1 MTASTTANMT
11 LKKLIALIVAVTLGG
26 GTMSGGAMK
35 KFFLGFK
42 WSKTVSFEQSGE
54 VVVNPMTGFAPI
66 AENTKVAEKYS
77 LVYVDVTWR
86 ELEPEEGV
94 FAFEEIDRSNHLERW
109 RADGKRV
116 VFRFVLDKPGSE
128 AHMDIPDWLYEK
140 TGGAGYAYDHEYG
153 KGFSPDY
160 THPDVIEGHAK
171 AIRALGAYYGK
182 DDFFAYIE
190 LGSLGHWGE
199 WHVKYD
205 AGVPRLPNEEIRDK
219 YIQPYLTAFPNSQIL
234 MRRPFTPCKVY
245 GFGVYNDMT
254 GHAEATEEWLGWINY
269 GGKYSQ
275 TGEPNVIQAVPEIW
289 NKAAVGGEL
298 TSSISMDWLLRF
310 HLNETLNLIKR
321 SHMTFIGPKI
331 PEGDIYAESA
341 GEILK
346 NLGYRYRIEKVSA
359 RETLDGKKLKVKLH
373 WINDGVAPLYW
384 DWDVYLY
391 LLDSENSI
399 VEKSQVDIKLSELT
413 EGKTITTQTLLDI
426 ANKQDNS
433 YKLCIGIIDPNT
445 GEPAVQFAMDAERIG
460 NMTVLAE
467 WNDLTN

>member
-1 MTASTTANMT
+1 
-11 LKKLIALIVAVTLGG
+11 
-26 GTMSGGAMK
+26 
-35 KFFLGFK
+35 
-42 WSKTVSFEQSGE
+42 
-54 VVVNPMTGFAPI
+54 
-66 AENTKVAEKYS
+66 
-77 LVYVDVTWR
+77 
-86 ELEPEEGV
+86 
-94 FAFEEIDRSNHLERW
+94 
-109 RADGKRV
+109 
-116 VFRFVLDKPGSE
+116 
-128 AHMDIPDWLYEK
+128 
-140 TGGAGYAYDHEYG
+140 
-153 KGFSPDY
+153 
-160 THPDVIEGHAK
+160 
-171 AIRALGAYYGK
+171 
-182 DDFFAYIE
+182 
-190 LGSLGHWGE
+190 
-199 WHVKYD
+199 
-205 AGVPRLPNEEIRDK
+205 
-219 YIQPYLTAFPNSQIL
+219 
-234 MRRPFTPCKVY
+234 
-245 GFGVYNDMT
+245 MT

-331 PEGDIYAESA
+331 PEDDIYAESA

-413 EGKTITTQTLLDI
+413 EGKTIVTQTLLDI

-445 GEPAVQFAMDAERIG
+445 GEPAVKFAMDADRIG

>member
-1 MTASTTANMT
+1 M
-11 LKKLIALIVAVTLGG
+11 KKLIALIVAVTLGG

-182 DDFFAYIE
+182 DVFFCLYRARQSGA
-190 LGSLGHWGE
+190 LGRMAC
-199 WHVKYD
+199 K
-205 AGVPRLPNEEIRDK
+205 IRRGRS
-219 YIQPYLTAFPNSQIL
+219 AA
-234 MRRPFTPCKVY
+234 
-245 GFGVYNDMT
+245 
-254 GHAEATEEWLGWINY
+254 AE
-269 GGKYSQ
+269 
-275 TGEPNVIQAVPEIW
+275 
-289 NKAAVGGEL
+289 
-298 TSSISMDWLLRF
+298 
-310 HLNETLNLIKR
+310 
-321 SHMTFIGPKI
+321 
-331 PEGDIYAESA
+331 
-341 GEILK
+341 
-346 NLGYRYRIEKVSA
+346 
-359 RETLDGKKLKVKLH
+359 
-373 WINDGVAPLYW
+373 
-384 DWDVYLY
+384 
-391 LLDSENSI
+391 
-399 VEKSQVDIKLSELT
+399 
-413 EGKTITTQTLLDI
+413 
-426 ANKQDNS
+426 
-433 YKLCIGIIDPNT
+433 
-445 GEPAVQFAMDAERIG
+445 
-460 NMTVLAE
+460 
-467 WNDLTN
+467 